1 MLAFSAEA
9 LRLCAESS
17 AQAHCRPALDNA
29 PELGNG
35 CSWCAGGVFGVPR
48 ACSRRPAT
56 TWHSVPLELPG
67 LLLKTNRRTLLK
79 HGFIFNIWPG
89 TPGVVVEHSSASDNG
104 RATVLP
110 RLSVSSKPGTCPRG
124 ESIRRVIN
132 QGRHFL
138 LGHLAGGGGVSQLP
152 GGWQRRCQRRNLS
165 SSSRGP
171 LRKASLPLPPQLGT
185 VVKSGFYMGKWDIE
199 ARTPNGRFP
208 VQSTMKKQSK
218 LTQGF
223 GRTENN
229 WEDRGNDQ

>member
-35 CSWCAGGVFGVPR
+35 CSWCAGGVCGVPR

-138 LGHLAGGGGVSQLP
+138 LGHLAGGGGESAPWGLAEALP
-152 GGWQRRCQRRNLS
+152 E
-165 SSSRGP
+165 
-171 LRKASLPLPPQLGT
+171 KKPQLQQPGAAQKSKPPSAPT
-185 VVKSGFYMGKWDIE
+185 AWNRCEVWILYGEMGHRSTNSQREISSAKHHEKAVKIDTGLWE
-199 ARTPNGRFP
+199 NR
-208 VQSTMKKQSK
+208 KQLGGQRK
-218 LTQGF
+218 
-223 GRTENN
+223 
-229 WEDRGNDQ
+229 